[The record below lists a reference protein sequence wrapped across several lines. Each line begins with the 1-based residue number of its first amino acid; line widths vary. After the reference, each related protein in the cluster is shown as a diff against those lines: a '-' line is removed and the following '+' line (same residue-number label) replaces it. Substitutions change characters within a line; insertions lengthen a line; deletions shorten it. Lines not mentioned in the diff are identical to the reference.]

1 MLQPLSLG
9 FKATNREK
17 KEEKTAG
24 NMIWTEFNTNSN
36 ISIKQ
41 TNIELFNINHL

>member
-24 NMIWTEFNTNSN
+24 NMIWTEFNSN